1 MSFSDE
7 EIIEKIL
14 DSNSMNYGFNLLME
28 KYQERVYWVIRRIV
42 VTHEVAD
49 DLAQEVFV
57 KIWKNLEKF
66 NQDAQLFTW
75 IYRIATN
82 EALGYLRKRKNVFF
96 IPIHDVQKELEN
108 SLEQDAEINGDE
120 ASRKLQKAIL
130 QLPEKQRIVFNLR
143 YFDELKFSELAKV
156 LELSEGAVKA
166 NYHHA
171 VKKIEQYIFEK

>member
-1 MSFSDE
+1 
-7 EIIEKIL
+7 
-14 DSNSMNYGFNLLME
+14 MNYGFNLLMD

-42 VTHEVAD
+42 VSHEVAD

-57 KIWKNLEKF
+57 KVWKNLGKF
-66 NQDAQLFTW
+66 NQEAQLFTW
-75 IYRIATN
+75 IYRIASN
-82 EALGYLRKRKNVFF
+82 EALGYLRKRKNIFF

-108 SLEQDAEINGDE
+108 SLEQDIELNGDE

-143 YFDELKFSELAKV
+143 YFDELKFSDLAKV
-156 LELSEGAVKA
+156 LDLSEGAVKA

-171 VKKIEQYIFEK
+171 VKKIEQLIFEK